1 MGFGQTQLRHASAER
16 LGDID
21 YARLMRIVRILRPRQ
36 FIRGFRKRRFKSY
49 AHGRLRPS
57 SARDEVLDPV
67 AAVFFGGVELP
78 QRFCIL

>member
-36 FIRGFRKRRFKSY
+36 FIRGFRKGGSILTRTGGCGLLQRGMKCST
-49 AHGRLRPS
+49 RLRPFF
-57 SARDEVLDPV
+57 L
-67 AAVFFGGVELP
+67 AA
-78 QRFCIL
+78 